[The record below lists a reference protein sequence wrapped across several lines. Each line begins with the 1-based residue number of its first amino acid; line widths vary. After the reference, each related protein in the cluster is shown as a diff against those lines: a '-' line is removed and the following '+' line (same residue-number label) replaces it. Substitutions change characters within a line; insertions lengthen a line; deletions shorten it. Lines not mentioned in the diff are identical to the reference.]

1 MADVLAAVPDETAV
15 RLKEIGHASDVGA
28 KGLADAAEW
37 FYRHL
42 LVRCSQ
48 PLYPAAAWAATRRE
62 FKTADERQR
71 WKD

>member
-1 MADVLAAVPDETAV
+1 
-15 RLKEIGHASDVGA
+15 
-28 KGLADAAEW
+28 
-37 FYRHL
+37 
-42 LVRCSQ
+42 VRCSQ